1 MKITFNLISKEET
14 HGGIQMRHIVCMSTF
29 VALLCGAANIFHVH
43 IVGGN
48 SSCRHWR
55 KFLLARI
62 KSSLFR
68 SGGTR
73 PGARGGGTPGRCCRR
88 IQPGTRRR
96 LIQPPCRHLEPRE
109 DAIDRRLMRRDAQ
122 PLSQFVA
129 MILKITKMTRKRR
142 TIFPLIVHIAPPNG
156 ILPMDRDGVEIMTIR
171 CQDNAIITIKT
182 VRLLR
187 PAPKLRLLVNLQKLD
202 DKKHKTFF

>member
-73 PGARGGGTPGRCCRR
+73 TGARGGGTPGRCCRR

-96 LIQPPCRHLEPRE
+96 R
-109 DAIDRRLMRRDAQ
+109 
-122 PLSQFVA
+122 
-129 MILKITKMTRKRR
+129 RKRIESGWSSLHVVIWSHGKTPSIGGLCVATLSLWANSWR
-142 TIFPLIVHIAPPNG
+142 WFWRLRRWRG
-156 ILPMDRDGVEIMTIR
+156 RDGRSFLWSSTSLHRTEYSQWIETE
-171 CQDNAIITIKT
+171 
-182 VRLLR
+182 
-187 PAPKLRLLVNLQKLD
+187 
-202 DKKHKTFF
+202 